1 MGFNRL
7 GASLA
12 LCNATQIAGESTA
25 KLDARGNARL
35 AARKRIAREL
45 HDTVLQGFFAVSL
58 QLHAALDHLPADSAL
73 KPRFSGVLQTLDRV
87 LEEGRRAVQGLR
99 SPHRESQCLGQ
110 ALAGVPSLLGIQSTV
125 GFRVVVYGQPRQLR
139 AELNEEI
146 YRIAQEAIVN
156 AYRHSRAEHIEAD
169 VEFRSTVLRIIVR
182 DDGCGIDP
190 QALQPTGHWGLL
202 GMRERAKRMGARLR
216 ILSKAALGTEIELCV
231 PSRIAF
237 EQSAVAA
244 ASATSQ
250 AS

>member
-12 LCNATQIAGESTA
+12 LYNAPQIAGESTA
-25 KLDARGNARL
+25 KLDARGQARL
-35 AARKRIAREL
+35 AERKRIAREL

-58 QLHAALDHLPADSAL
+58 QLHAAFDHLPADSAL

-110 ALAGVPSLLGIQSTV
+110 ALAGVPNLLGIPSTV
-125 GFRVVVYGQPRQLR
+125 GFRVLVEGQPRQLR
-139 AELNEEI
+139 AGLNEEI
-146 YRIAQEAIVN
+146 YRIGQEAIVN

-169 VEFRSTVLRIIVR
+169 VEFRSTGLRIIVR

-190 QALQPTGHWGLL
+190 QALQRTGHWGLL
-202 GMRERAKRMGARLR
+202 GMRERAERMGARLR
-216 ILSKAALGTEIELCV
+216 VWSKAALGTEIELCV

-244 ASATSQ
+244 SESV
-250 AS
+250 